1 MPVRVFT
8 QQEKEALRAKMLDAG
23 FPLLK
28 EYGMTHTSI
37 SKITKTASIGVSTFY
52 NFWKTKEEYMTD
64 LISYHREKMIPL
76 LIDSEVLSG
85 KRKLRRNEVKS
96 FFLMLVDENVSIYPH
111 MTLEDEYKL
120 IKSSESFT
128 PDLEKEA
135 VITMKVAQLCEHA
148 RKELNIGL
156 IANLT
161 KLLAITAE
169 SRAQLHEVAYQET
182 LDAIVEKILDLIFD
196 EGEKRSNAME

>member
-8 QQEKEALRAKMLDAG
+8 KEEKEELRSKMLEAG

-37 SKITKTASIGVSTFY
+37 SKITDAASIGVSTFY
-52 NFWKTKEEYMTD
+52 NFWKTKEEYMTE
-64 LISYHREKMIPL
+64 LIQYHRAKMLPL
-76 LIDSEVLSG
+76 LVDKEVLLG
-85 KRKLRRNEVKS
+85 KRKLRRDEVKRY
-96 FFLMLVDENVSIYPH
+96 FLALVDENVSIYPH

-120 IKSSESFT
+120 IKSSDRFS

-135 VITMKVAQLCEHA
+135 VITRKVAQYCEHA
-148 RKELNIGL
+148 RKDLDIGL

-169 SRAQLHEVAYQET
+169 SKAQLHEVAYSET
-182 LDAIVEKILDLIFD
+182 LDVIVEKILDLIFE
-196 EGEKRSNAME
+196 EGE